1 MQWRVKTIEKVT
13 DEGEARKSESPTAS
27 ARHHFRPHSKIQIF
41 KHEIFM
47 KEFFRTLNICQSL
60 MNCFLAKKNFALIF
74 FFFLFSINYNTS
86 IRRSTEEWKRVSHFI
101 IQIMESLFVEWKTTN
116 FWLCAPRLGSSKRHH
131 HHHRGLLFILQ
142 SFSSVSS
149 PSTKEVKKEEN
160 AEQIARKI
168 VSTEI
173 VK

>member
-86 IRRSTEEWKRVSHFI
+86 IRRSTKNENGCRI
-101 IQIMESLFVEWKTTN
+101 LLFKLWNHYLSNERQQTSGFV
-116 FWLCAPRLGSSKRHH
+116 RLGLGLQKGIIIITEASYSSFK
-131 HHHRGLLFILQ
+131 
-142 SFSSVSS
+142 VSP
-149 PSTKEVKKEEN
+149 PSLHLPQKKW
-160 AEQIARKI
+160 KKKKTP
-168 VSTEI
+168 S
-173 VK
+173 K